1 MVARSGDNSPR
12 RLGHFRNTSGSDENT
27 NQESGDGDG
36 ERGNI
41 KELDSIGL

>member
-12 RLGHFRNTSGSDENT
+12 RLDHFRNTSGSDENT

-36 ERGNI
+36 DEG
-41 KELDSIGL
+41 KY